1 MRVKIN
7 IRTKEQKER
16 KKYSTVNKSYT
27 LKDAKEL
34 AKVYAED
41 DNIVDVFIT
50 HFATWHNYLV
60 CYLKKDGK
68 KGYIKESARIS

>member
-1 MRVKIN
+1 MWVKIN

-16 KKYSTVNKSYT
+16 KQYSRVTKPYT

-34 AKVYAED
+34 SKRYVED

-68 KGYIKESARIS
+68 KGYIKESARID